1 MVLTTFSFLQFLYNF
16 QILIKNQESYWLLHF
31 SHFFTTPK
39 SPKFTTTKFSCF
51 VKPTF
56 SLERCCKN
64 QFRHSHAAWE
74 AFFFVIRTQ
83 RGSTIFALCDTSPA
97 RRRFFSFFRHLP
109 SENQKNQQNR
119 TSKLWFRR
127 VGAEVAKSKSAA
139 NCHIAPSS
147 TIGTRFSN
155 RQKIDKSIQECV

>member
-1 MVLTTFSFLQFLYNF
+1 MF
-16 QILIKNQESYWLLHF
+16 IKNEDSYWLPHF
-31 SHFFTTPK
+31 SYFFTTPK
-39 SPKFTTTKFSCF
+39 SQKFTTTKFSCF

-74 AFFFVIRTQ
+74 AFF
-83 RGSTIFALCDTSPA
+83 CDPHPA
-97 RRRFFSFFRHLP
+97 WEHDFCILRHLPSEKAIFSFVRHLP
-109 SENQKNQQNR
+109 SENQTNQQNR
-119 TSKLWFRR
+119 ISKLWFRR

-147 TIGTRFSN
+147 SIGTRFSN